1 LSLDVFLESGEAPDR
16 EQVEAA
22 LARHGVGADSI
33 VTTAD
38 GGDAGVSVDEDGAVF
53 IVRSLTR
60 ELAQVI
66 FEIAVEADLAILPA
80 DGTPTA
86 MVASYDTTVPDD
98 LDPVEVSDAEALFDA
113 LRRSEELRGARTA

>member
-1 LSLDVFLESGEAPDR
+1 MTLDVFLESGDDIDR

-38 GGDAGVSVDEDGAVF
+38 GGDAGVSVDDDGAVF
-53 IVRSLTR
+53 VVRSLTR